1 MNDNILIDNK
11 YNININDF
19 EAVTNNIKKIKLSD
33 KKDYVDLINKG
44 NEIIRKSIEQNTPIY
59 GVTTGFGDSC
69 RRQISFSETRRLQ
82 ENLVKYHGCGVGD
95 YYSPKETLGILL
107 LRLISNARG
116 YSGVRYKLLKQ
127 IELFI
132 NHDILPLIP
141 EQGTVGASGDLTPL
155 SYLASTLTG
164 KRKVFYKGSIMKT
177 EDILKE
183 CGIEPITL
191 EAKEG
196 LALMNGTSV
205 MTAVSAFCIIEAKKL
220 ASLSEL
226 TTALTVEVLRGNKDS
241 FSSIIHQNKPFK
253 GQVRT
258 AENIYKFLSSSRTAL
273 KYKDIISSVKDE
285 NINKQSHVYLNR
297 HIQDKYS
304 LRCSPHVIGVLN
316 DTITWS
322 EDWVV
327 TEMNSVT
334 DNPLIDYETG
344 EIYSGGNFYGGHICS
359 AMDNLRSSLAS
370 IADLIDK
377 QFELIVDEKFNGDLT
392 PNLIARNTNDS
403 HVQHGFKAV
412 QITCTSLVVE
422 IMSLANPISALS
434 RPTEA
439 LNQDKVS
446 LGTISARYTR
456 NVIQLLKYV
465 LATQLLALV
474 QAIDLIGKDDVSD
487 IAKEI
492 WTLIRKD
499 IPFVDKDRELDSD
512 IIEIAEL
519 LSREEIY
526 KIIDKYV
533 SK

>member
-1 MNDNILIDNK
+1 MILIDNNYK
-11 YNININDF
+11 INIEDF
-19 EAVTNNIKKIKLSD
+19 ESVTINGQKIKLSG
-33 KKDYVDLINKG
+33 KKDYVSLIDKG
-44 NEIIRKSIEQNTPIY
+44 NEIIRKHIEQNIPIY

-69 RRQISFSETRRLQ
+69 RRQISFSEARQLQ

-95 YYSPKETLGILL
+95 YYSPEETLGILL

-132 NHDILPLIP
+132 NNGILPLIP

-155 SYLASTLTG
+155 SYLAATLTG
-164 KRKVFYKGSIMKT
+164 KRKVYYKGKVMHSA
-177 EDILKE
+177 DALKE

-205 MTAVSAFCIIEAKKL
+205 MTAVSVFCVIEAKKI

-241 FSSIIHQNKPFK
+241 FSSIIHRNKPFE
-253 GQVRT
+253 GQIKT
-258 AENIYKFLSSSRTAL
+258 AENIFNFLSSSKTAL
-273 KYKDIISSVKDE
+273 KYKDIISSVKDDK
-285 NINKQSHVYLNR
+285 IHKQNFVYLNR

-304 LRCSPHVIGVLN
+304 LRCSPHVIGVLH
-316 DTITWS
+316 DTIKWS
-322 EDWVV
+322 EDWVA

-359 AMDNLRSSLAS
+359 AMDNLRSSLTT

-392 PNLIARNTNDS
+392 PNLIARDTDDS
-403 HVQHGFKAV
+403 HVQHGLKAV

-456 NVIQLLKYV
+456 KVIKLLKYV

-474 QAIDLIGKDDVSD
+474 QAVDLIGKDDVSD

-492 WTLIRKD
+492 WALIRKD
-499 IPFVDKDRELDSD
+499 VPFIDKDRELDSD
-512 IIEIAEL
+512 IEKVVDI
-519 LSREEIY
+519 LSEDSIY
-526 KIIDKYV
+526 EIIDKFV